1 MLAADFEFHTPTD
14 LSHAVQL
21 LAAKGPEAKVLAGG
35 MSMVPAV
42 NLGLARPA
50 CLVSLNHVP
59 GLDSVDDSGDELR
72 IGALV
77 RHARVASD
85 PAIRRHAPALAAAAE
100 VIGDVQVRN
109 RGTIG
114 GSVAHADP
122 AADYLP
128 VLVAFGA
135 TIVAQGPQGT
145 REVAA
150 RSFFLGVMVTGLAP
164 DEIVTGVR
172 LPKLAAGAGS
182 GYARLARVEGSFAIV
197 NAAAVVDGSRC
208 VVGIGGAV
216 PAPVVAELELDPAD
230 TALERVA
237 EAARAACGPSFGDL
251 SGSAEYRRAMAGVY
265 ARRAVERALGAR
277 EGGGSC

>member
-14 LSHAVQL
+14 LSGALQL
-21 LAAKGPEAKVLAGG
+21 LADKGPGAKVLAGG
-35 MSMVPAV
+35 MSMVPTV
-42 NLGLARPA
+42 NLGLLRPT
-50 CLVSLNHVP
+50 CVVSLNHVP
-59 GLDSVDDSGDELR
+59 GLDSIDDSGDELR

-85 PAIRRHAPALAAAAE
+85 PAIQQHAPALAAAAS

-109 RGTIG
+109 RGTLG

-135 TIVAQGPQGT
+135 TIVVQGPAGT
-145 REVAA
+145 RELAA
-150 RSFFLGVMVTGLAP
+150 REFFVDVMLTQLTA
-164 DEIVTGVR
+164 DEIVTEVR
-172 LPKLAAGAGS
+172 VPKLQPGAGS

-208 VVGIGGAV
+208 VIGIGGAV
-216 PAPVVAELELDPAD
+216 PAPVVAELDLDPPDASE
-230 TALERVA
+230 ASLGPVG
-237 EAARAACGPSFGDL
+237 EAARNACDDAYDDL
-251 SGSAEYRRAMAGVY
+251 SGSADYRRAMAGVY
-265 ARRAVERALGAR
+265 ARRAVAIALEAR
-277 EGGGSC
+277 G